1 MVNSFKNSF
10 VLLALI
16 VASAGIMAG
25 CATQQAPVI
34 EPPAGKIG
42 TISEFDI
49 MQASEQDIA
58 AALQRDGRVIISG
71 GLLFAFDS
79 AELNPQSQQITAK
92 LAQVMIQ
99 NPNLKV
105 AVVGNTDNTGNFKY
119 NIGLSERRANAIVK
133 AIEKDGVSS
142 DRLVGVGVG
151 SLDPIATNDTEQG
164 RAQNRRV
171 ELVLIR

>member
-1 MVNSFKNSF
+1 MLNTLKSNVLF
-10 VLLALI
+10 VALV
-16 VASAGIMAG
+16 VAVTATLIG
-25 CATQQAPVI
+25 CATQQGPVI
-34 EPPAGKIG
+34 QPPPGKIG

-49 MQASEQDIA
+49 MRASEQDIA
-58 AALQRDGRVIISG
+58 DALRRDGRVIISG

-79 AELNPQSQQITAK
+79 AELNPQSEQITAK
-92 LAQVMIQ
+92 LAQVMLQ
-99 NPNLKV
+99 NPNLRV
-105 AVVGNTDNTGNFKY
+105 AVVGNTDNTGDFKY

-133 AIEKDGVSS
+133 ALEKDGVTP

-151 SLDPIATNDTEQG
+151 SLDPIASNDTEEG

>member
-1 MVNSFKNSF
+1 MLDSLKRTLLLITF
-10 VLLALI
+10 VIGAAGLL
-16 VASAGIMAG
+16 MG
-25 CATQQAPVI
+25 CAMQHGPVI
-34 EPPAGKIG
+34 QPPPGKIG

-49 MQASEQDIA
+49 TRATEQDIA
-58 AALQRDGRVIISG
+58 DALQRDGRVIISG

-79 AELNPQSQQITAK
+79 AELNPTAEQVVDK
-92 LAQVMIQ
+92 LSQVMIQ
-99 NPNLKV
+99 NPALKV

-133 AIEKDGVSS
+133 ELEKDGVAS

-151 SLDPIATNDTEQG
+151 SLIPIASNDTPEG
-164 RAQNRRV
+164 RAENRRV

>member
-1 MVNSFKNSF
+1 MMDRFKSTLLLLF
-10 VLLALI
+10 VI
-16 VASAGIMAG
+16 GGIGGLMG
-25 CATQQAPVI
+25 CAMQQGPVI

-58 AALQRDGRVIISG
+58 DALQRDGRVIISG

-79 AELNPQSQQITAK
+79 AELNPQAQQIVAK

-99 NPNLKV
+99 NPNLRV

-119 NIGLSERRANAIVK
+119 NIKLSERRANAIVR
-133 AIEKDGVSS
+133 ALEKDGVSS
-142 DRLVGVGVG
+142 DRVVGVGVG
-151 SLDPIATNDTEQG
+151 SLDPIASNDTEEG